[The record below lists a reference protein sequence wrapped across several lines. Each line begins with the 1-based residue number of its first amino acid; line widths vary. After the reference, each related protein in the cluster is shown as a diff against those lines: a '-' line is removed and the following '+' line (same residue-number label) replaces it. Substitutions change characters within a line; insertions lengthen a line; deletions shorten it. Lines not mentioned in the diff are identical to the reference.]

1 MVFVFFTFIFMPN
14 AFPASFTRV
23 AIRWSSG
30 PDSAV
35 NAVSSAYLR
44 LLTFLPPIETP
55 SSGSSDLNIISV
67 NRLKRYGDS
76 THPCLVPLFIV
87 DILRIAFFSLTTA
100 SCSQYSRAIILI
112 SFPSI
117 PVDFRTSHNFSW
129 LTTVE
134 RLFVSA
140 MKRYINILSFF

>member
-1 MVFVFFTFIFMPN
+1 MSLDRLVVFFTFIFMPN
-14 AFPASFTRV
+14 SFPASLTRV

-55 SSGSSDLNIISV
+55 SSGSSHLNIISV
-67 NRLKRYGDS
+67 NRLKIYGDS
-76 THPCLVPLFIV
+76 THPCLVPLFIL
-87 DILRIAFFSLTTA
+87 IFFELPFSVLTTA

-112 SFPSI
+112 SFLSI
-117 PVDFRTSHNFSW
+117 PVDFRTSHN
-129 LTTVE
+129 V
-134 RLFVSA
+134 
-140 MKRYINILSFF
+140 